1 MSARIVSMFLCL
13 GLTSIA
19 SAAPWIFDV
28 PLDVTASHGEHVFH
42 HLDSAGR
49 KNVAA
54 RGGTVG
60 VVWEDNRDGTPR
72 CFFAS
77 KALAAPQFTRELR
90 LSGKDECY
98 EPALAALDGGR
109 FIAVWEAAGQVRARI
124 VGAARVGD
132 PVVLSEHESAQG
144 SVGADGDVVYV
155 AWAENDGRY
164 ARIALARLAVENDDQ
179 LKVVRRA
186 RPDNEAAKDD
196 QAYPTLAPSRTG
208 EVVIAWEDRRNGH
221 TFITQTFSTDGVQF
235 TPLKQ
240 VNETRNAAVPA
251 TTLRNRNLGRGPG
264 AMRAALARQDD
275 RRLVMVW
282 MDKRDFLSGYDV
294 YAAFSTDGGRSFGKN
309 QKVQDSFGDNIAQWH
324 PAVAAQGDQIIA
336 AWDDDRDNTADLW
349 LSWPEGAGWSDD
361 MKFAGAS
368 GPGVQSH
375 PSVVID
381 EHGDVHVVWL
391 DKADLDG
398 PTRLRYARGRKQ

>member
-1 MSARIVSMFLCL
+1 MRARIVCAVLCL

-19 SAAPWIFDV
+19 SAAPWNFDA
-28 PLDVTASHGEHVFH
+28 PLDVTAAHGEHVFH

-72 CFFAS
+72 CYFAS
-77 KALAAPQFTRELR
+77 KKAAAPQFTRELQ
-90 LSGKDECY
+90 LGGKAECY
-98 EPALAALDGGR
+98 EPALAALSGER
-109 FIAVWEAAGQVRARI
+109 FIAVWEEAGRVRARI
-124 VGAARVGD
+124 VSADSIGD
-132 PVVLSEHESAQG
+132 PMVLSEHESAQA
-144 SVGADGDVVYV
+144 SVGADGDVVYA
-155 AWAENDGRY
+155 AWAEKDGRY
-164 ARIALARLAVENDDQ
+164 ARITLARLAAEKDQ
-179 LKVVRRA
+179 LKVVRRT

-196 QAYPTLAPSRTG
+196 QAYPTLTPARNG

-235 TPLKQ
+235 TPVKQ
-240 VNETRNAAVPA
+240 VNETRSAAVPA
-251 TTLRNRNLGRGPG
+251 TTSRNRNLGRGPG

-294 YAAFSTDGGRSFGKN
+294 YAAFSNDGGRSFGKN

-324 PAVAAQGDQIIA
+324 PAVAAYGDGIIA
-336 AWDDDRDNTADLW
+336 AWDDDRDDTADLW
-349 LSWPEGAGWSDD
+349 LSWPEGASWSDD
-361 MKFAGAS
+361 MKFTGAS
-368 GPGVQSH
+368 GAGVQSH
-375 PSVVID
+375 PAIAID
-381 EHGDVHVVWL
+381 EHGDVHVAWL
-391 DKADLDG
+391 DKLDLDG
-398 PTRLRYARGRKQ
+398 PTRLRYARGHKQ